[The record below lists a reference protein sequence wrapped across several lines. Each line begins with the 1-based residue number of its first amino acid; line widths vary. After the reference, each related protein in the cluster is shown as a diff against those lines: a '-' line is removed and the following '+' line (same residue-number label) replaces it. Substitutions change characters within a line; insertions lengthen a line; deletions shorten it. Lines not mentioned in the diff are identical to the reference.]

1 MHTWLTSLLFLFC
14 VRAGTVG
21 KAQVPAS
28 YFSDFPL
35 FFFLKMKSCFF
46 FRLSF
51 EKSFFLS
58 STMAIV
64 SQNCSVSIGCCW
76 VFHGFTEFYRV
87 LPSFTGFY
95 RVLPANNR
103 VKTECSENIRA
114 KSCFFFS
121 KKNSEKRAKKKRK
134 VRKIHSF

>member
-46 FRLSF
+46 F
-51 EKSFFLS
+51 
-58 STMAIV
+58 V
-64 SQNCSVSIGCCW
+64 SVSKNHFFCRLRWRLLAKTVRFLLDAVGSSM
-76 VFHGFTEFYRV
+76 VLPSFTEFYRV
-87 LPSFTGFY
+87 LPGFTC
-95 RVLPANNR
+95 
-103 VKTECSENIRA
+103 KQSSEN
-114 KSCFFFS
+114 
-121 KKNSEKRAKKKRK
+121 
-134 VRKIHSF
+134 